1 MLKDYYYTDKEELDA
16 LRVENVKLK
25 QELNKAIDEIADLKA
40 KLAESER
47 KNFELITKLNLK
59 EYAPAFCKLADRD
72 CEALGQIEI
81 LKQQLAKNQ
90 KRGGKTNGNQE
101 N

>member
-25 QELNKAIDEIADLKA
+25 QELNKTIDEIADLKA
-40 KLAESER
+40 KLA
-47 KNFELITKLNLK
+47 
-59 EYAPAFCKLADRD
+59 
-72 CEALGQIEI
+72 
-81 LKQQLAKNQ
+81 KNQ
-90 KRGGKTNGNQE
+90 KSGGKTNGNQE

>member
-16 LRVENVKLK
+16 LRVENVKLR

-40 KLAESER
+40 
-47 KNFELITKLNLK
+47 I
-59 EYAPAFCKLADRD
+59 
-72 CEALGQIEI
+72 
-81 LKQQLAKNQ
+81 LAKI
-90 KRGGKTNGNQE
+90 KKGGKTSGGQE

>member
-25 QELNKAIDEIADLKA
+25 QELNKAIDEIAGLKA
-40 KLAESER
+40 K
-47 KNFELITKLNLK
+47 
-59 EYAPAFCKLADRD
+59 
-72 CEALGQIEI
+72 
-81 LKQQLAKNQ
+81 LAKNQ
-90 KRGGKTNGNQE
+90 KRGVKTNGNQE

>member
-16 LRVENVKLK
+16 LRVEYAKLK
-25 QELNKAIDEIADLKA
+25 QEV
-40 KLAESER
+40 
-47 KNFELITKLNLK
+47 
-59 EYAPAFCKLADRD
+59 
-72 CEALGQIEI
+72 EI
-81 LKQQLAKNQ
+81 LKKQVAINAVILPRLAGRNQ

>member
-40 KLAESER
+40 KLA
-47 KNFELITKLNLK
+47 KK
-59 EYAPAFCKLADRD
+59 
-72 CEALGQIEI
+72 
-81 LKQQLAKNQ
+81 Q
-90 KRGGKTNGNQE
+90 KRGGKINGNQE

>member
-16 LRVENVKLK
+16 LKVESVKLK
-25 QELNKAIDEIADLKA
+25 QERNKAIDEIVDLKA
-40 KLAESER
+40 
-47 KNFELITKLNLK
+47 I
-59 EYAPAFCKLADRD
+59 
-72 CEALGQIEI
+72 
-81 LKQQLAKNQ
+81 LAKNQ

>member
-16 LRVENVKLK
+16 LRIENAKLK

-40 KLAESER
+40 ILA
-47 KNFELITKLNLK
+47 TKS
-59 EYAPAFCKLADRD
+59 
-72 CEALGQIEI
+72 
-81 LKQQLAKNQ
+81 
-90 KRGGKTNGNQE
+90 KRGAKTNGNQE

>member
-16 LRVENVKLK
+16 LRVETAKLK
-25 QELNKAIDEIADLKA
+25 QEVE
-40 KLAESER
+40 
-47 KNFELITKLNLK
+47 NLK
-59 EYAPAFCKLADRD
+59 KQVAINAV
-72 CEALGQIEI
+72 I
-81 LKQQLAKNQ
+81 LPRGAGSNQ

>member
-40 KLAESER
+40 
-47 KNFELITKLNLK
+47 I
-59 EYAPAFCKLADRD
+59 
-72 CEALGQIEI
+72 
-81 LKQQLAKNQ
+81 LAKKS
-90 KRGGKTNGNQE
+90 KRGGKTNGNQTK
-101 N
+101 

>member
-25 QELNKAIDEIADLKA
+25 QELNKAIEEIADLKA
-40 KLAESER
+40 K
-47 KNFELITKLNLK
+47 
-59 EYAPAFCKLADRD
+59 
-72 CEALGQIEI
+72 
-81 LKQQLAKNQ
+81 LAKNQ

>member
-25 QELNKAIDEIADLKA
+25 QELNKAIDEIAELKD
-40 KLAESER
+40 KLA
-47 KNFELITKLNLK
+47 KKTKK
-59 EYAPAFCKLADRD
+59 
-72 CEALGQIEI
+72 
-81 LKQQLAKNQ
+81 
-90 KRGGKTNGNQE
+90 GGTTNGNQE

>member
-16 LRVENVKLK
+16 LRVENAKLK
-25 QELNKAIDEIADLKA
+25 QEVE
-40 KLAESER
+40 
-47 KNFELITKLNLK
+47 NLK
-59 EYAPAFCKLADRD
+59 KQVTFSAV
-72 CEALGQIEI
+72 I
-81 LKQQLAKNQ
+81 LPRGFSRNQ

>member
-16 LRVENVKLK
+16 LRVEN
-25 QELNKAIDEIADLKA
+25 A
-40 KLAESER
+40 KLRA
-47 KNFELITKLNLK
+47 NITTLVTKLANL
-59 EYAPAFCKLADRD
+59 
-72 CEALGQIEI
+72 EA
-81 LKQQLAKNQ
+81 KYK

>member
-25 QELNKAIDEIADLKA
+25 QELNKAIYEIADLKA
-40 KLAESER
+40 K
-47 KNFELITKLNLK
+47 
-59 EYAPAFCKLADRD
+59 
-72 CEALGQIEI
+72 
-81 LKQQLAKNQ
+81 LAKNQ

>member
-40 KLAESER
+40 KLA
-47 KNFELITKLNLK
+47 
-59 EYAPAFCKLADRD
+59 
-72 CEALGQIEI
+72 
-81 LKQQLAKNQ
+81 KNQ

-101 N
+101 D

>member
-40 KLAESER
+40 KLAR
-47 KNFELITKLNLK
+47 
-59 EYAPAFCKLADRD
+59 
-72 CEALGQIEI
+72 
-81 LKQQLAKNQ
+81 NQ

>member
-16 LRVENVKLK
+16 LRVENVKLR

-40 KLAESER
+40 
-47 KNFELITKLNLK
+47 I
-59 EYAPAFCKLADRD
+59 
-72 CEALGQIEI
+72 
-81 LKQQLAKNQ
+81 LAKS